1 MKFLC
6 KNFIRL
12 QNIIRLD
19 INSKDLSSYITE
31 LSKNLVFLPKL
42 EELDVGSI

>member
-1 MKFLC
+1 MKFLY
-6 KNFIRL
+6 KNFHRL

-19 INSKDLSSYITE
+19 IDSKDLSCYITE
-31 LSKNLVFLPKL
+31 LSENLVFLPKL